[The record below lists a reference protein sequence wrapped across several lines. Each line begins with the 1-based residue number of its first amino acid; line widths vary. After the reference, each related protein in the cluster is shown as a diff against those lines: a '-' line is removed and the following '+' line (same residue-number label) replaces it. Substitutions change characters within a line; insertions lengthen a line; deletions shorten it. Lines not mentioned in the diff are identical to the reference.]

1 MNTKRLIKRFLGV
14 RGAAGKPA
22 TVKFLVQTK
31 NDLRI
36 TKVQIVTM
44 ICKHHFNNIL
54 INQNYKVPYYKMLN
68 K

>member
-1 MNTKRLIKRFLGV
+1 MNTKRLIKSFFWGG

-36 TKVQIVTM
+36 TKV
-44 ICKHHFNNIL
+44 
-54 INQNYKVPYYKMLN
+54 
-68 K
+68 